1 MLSAKDIITDD
12 NEALTKDIQNKEGII
27 ENYKRKVQLLT
38 AHTAKE
44 VQAQANKQLAS
55 ASMYEDQILEQ

>member
-1 MLSAKDIITDD
+1 LLSAKDIIADD
-12 NEALTKDIQNKEGII
+12 NDALTKDIENKEAII

-44 VQAQANKQLAS
+44 V
-55 ASMYEDQILEQ
+55 